1 MSRICGLWFN
11 LQVRRGHKAE
21 PSEQLRPGDSHSI
34 CCCCLHPSTTLF
46 RLHRTYGQGCH
57 KTLAR
62 GGQGLPSPSPLPTCL
77 LHSLTLFLA
86 PLLWR
91 PVFFFSLAEVSRCC
105 QQTKVQVLGG
115 LSFVKDSTRNL
126 LPWSHGR
133 WERRK
138 RTPAG
143 RRRPARGDWPAG
155 APSCCEDPAFVG
167 VATLMSCMDEKQQLS
182 GSEELRCRT
191 AAIAGSCN
199 TRWNCFL
206 KCDRSILHG

>member
-1 MSRICGLWFN
+1 MDWTIPQGWDPGGENKRPDGE
-11 LQVRRGHKAE
+11 RR
-21 PSEQLRPGDSHSI
+21 PR
-34 CCCCLHPSTTLF
+34 
-46 RLHRTYGQGCH
+46 
-57 KTLAR
+57 
-62 GGQGLPSPSPLPTCL
+62 SPLPPP
-77 LHSLTLFLA
+77 LFLPA
-86 PLLWR
+86 SFTPSLSFWPHYCDDLG
-91 PVFFFSLAEVSRCC
+91 FFFHLQRSAGAAS
-105 QQTKVQVLGG
+105 QTKVQVLRV

-133 WERRK
+133 WERRR

-167 VATLMSCMDEKQQLS
+167 AATLMSCMDEKQQLS

-199 TRWNCFL
+199 TKWNCFL
-206 KCDRSILHG
+206 KCDRFILHA